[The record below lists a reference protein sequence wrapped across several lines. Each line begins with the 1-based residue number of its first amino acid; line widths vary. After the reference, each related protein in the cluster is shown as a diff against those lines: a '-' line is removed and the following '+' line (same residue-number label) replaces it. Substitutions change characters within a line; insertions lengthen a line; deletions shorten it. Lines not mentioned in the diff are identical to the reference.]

1 MKRNYT
7 ASKGEGA
14 GENKKYFSQQERDK
28 ASSHKIGARASLAEK
43 PPITEAEVKS
53 KPLHCS
59 GAGQRADQERECTST
74 TTATKKRDM
83 TMSQE
88 RKEIT

>member
-53 KPLHCS
+53 KPCIVVAQVS
-59 GAGQRADQERECTST
+59 GRIKNGSVPAQQPPQRRET
-74 TTATKKRDM
+74 
-83 TMSQE
+83 
-88 RKEIT
+88 